1 MKPSS
6 FTVIL
11 TFVIL
16 MLIGVALAPLI
27 DVGTEPTPRQGKSMT
42 IGYEW
47 PNAAAKTVEQN
58 LTSPVEGMVAALK
71 GVESVA
77 SKSYFGRSEIV
88 VKLKEGTDV
97 SSVRF
102 EIASILRQSYNRLPK
117 GVSFPTITG
126 GEVVNGENGSNQKML
141 LTYQVNADMSP
152 DMIKSFVESNVTRHI
167 EGIEGVSKVEVT
179 GTTDSY
185 IDITYDPIM
194 LSAYGLTAQD
204 MADGIGNY
212 IGKDDIIGTVMNG
225 HTDGNRERTTVHLTT
240 AMLDKPLGEMPLRN
254 IGGKIVFLNDLANVQ
269 TRQRDPDEYY
279 RVNGLNT
286 IYLNVYIPYDGK
298 TVAMSNRVQ
307 EAMTGITHELRK
319 KQHKIYFRM
328 SYDSAEQQRKE
339 MTKLVS
345 RTLMSLAI
353 LLVFVW
359 LSYRNWKYLAI
370 IASTLA
376 ANLLIAIIA
385 YWITDLKL
393 HMYSLAGITVSLGL
407 VIDSTIVMA
416 DHYGYYHNRK
426 AFLSILAAMLT
437 TIGSMVIIFFLPK
450 ELQDDLYDF
459 ALIIIINLVVSLLVA
474 LFFVPA
480 IIDKCHYSSHNRQMR
495 HGRWIV
501 KWNRIY
507 RWYIMSTSRHRWIY
521 YTLFVIAFGLP
532 FGSLPEKTGEDDNSY
547 LMQNEH
553 SQKQLPWYCTAYNAT
568 LGSEFFQNDCKPS
581 LNRWLGGTLRLFID
595 YLDKNSHRYS
605 EDQDKELHIIG
616 RMPVGGTAVQLNQKM
631 IAVEELLKKYKEISE
646 FTTRINN
653 RNGEIA
659 VKFRKDAQNT
669 NIPYRIEN
677 DVIGKVITIGG
688 ADWSTYGVSER
699 GFSNAL
705 NLQFRN
711 NRITVTGYNYDQ
723 LYRIAE
729 NLADTMELNRRVQD
743 ITIETPGFENQE
755 DEFYMR
761 YNREGMG
768 LLKVSPYDIHNTL
781 NNMLSQQYV
790 GNLRTQ
796 NGSSDIMIHPATISS
811 FDLWHMENEQ
821 ISADSV
827 NLFVPNAMEVRHREA
842 KNVIPKEN
850 QEYVLNVAFNL
861 LGSYSYTT
869 DYINNTIKQVNR
881 TLPVGYRCK
890 QPEWKRAADQGANY
904 WLLLL
909 VVVIVFFIC
918 AIQFES
924 VKFAW
929 VIVSVIPLSMIGTFL
944 TFSLTGIEFGS
955 GGFASM
961 VLLIGIVVN
970 SGIYIIS
977 QYKVCLAQ
985 HLAMSAGKQPTAR
998 MRINSYLRAY
1008 NHKIIPIMLTISS
1021 TIMGLIPFFIDGKDE
1036 QFWFSFATGVTG
1048 GLIFSL
1054 PALILTMPIFMGFKD
1069 TRC

>member
-16 MLIGVALAPLI
+16 MILGVALAPLI

-47 PNAAAKTVEQN
+47 PNVAAKTVEQN
-58 LTSPVEGMVAALK
+58 LTPPVEGMVAALK

-102 EIASILRQSYNRLPK
+102 EIASILRQSYGRLPK
-117 GVSFPTITG
+117 GVAFPTITG
-126 GEVVNGENGSNQKML
+126 GEVVNGESGSKQKML
-141 LTYQVNADMSP
+141 LTYQVNADMDP
-152 DMIKSFVESNVTRHI
+152 NMIKSFVESNVTRHI
-167 EGIEGVSKVEVT
+167 EGIDGVSKVETT

-185 IDITYDPIM
+185 IDITYNPVM
-194 LSAYGLTAQD
+194 LSAHGLSAQD

-212 IGKDDIIGTVMNG
+212 IGKDEIIGTVMHGTAG
-225 HTDGNRERTTVHLTT
+225 HNRERITVHLTT
-240 AMLDKPLGEMPLRN
+240 AMPNKPLGEMPLKN

-269 TRQRDPDEYY
+269 TRQRDPDGYY

-298 TVAMSNRVQ
+298 TVAMSDRVQ
-307 EAMTGITHELRK
+307 ETMKSLTHELRQ
-319 KQHKIYFRM
+319 KQHKVYFRL

-339 MTKLVS
+339 MAKLVS

-370 IASTLA
+370 IASTLG
-376 ANLLIAIIA
+376 ANLLISIIA
-385 YWITDLKL
+385 YWMTDLKL
-393 HMYSLAGITVSLGL
+393 HVYSLAGITVSLGL

-450 ELQDDLYDF
+450 SLQDDLHDF
-459 ALIIIINLVVSLLVA
+459 ALIIIVNLVVSLIVA

-480 IIDKCHYSSHNRQMR
+480 IIDKSHYSSHNRQIR
-495 HGRWIV
+495 HGRCIV
-501 KWNRIY
+501 KWNRVY
-507 RWYIMSTSRHRWIY
+507 RWYIRTTSRHRWICY
-521 YTLFVIAFGLP
+521 VLLVVAFGLP
-532 FGSLPEKTGEDDNSY
+532 FGSLPDKIGEEDDNY
-547 LMQNEH
+547 LMQDERAQR
-553 SQKQLPWYCTAYNAT
+553 SLPWYDAAYNAT
-568 LGSEFFQNDCKPS
+568 LGSEFFQNDCKPT
-581 LNRWLGGTLRLFID
+581 LNRWFGGTLGLFID
-595 YLDKNSHRYS
+595 YLGKDNNQYR
-605 EDQDKELHIIG
+605 ENQEKELHIIG

-631 IAVEELLKKYKEISE
+631 IVVEELLKRYKEISE

-653 RNGEIA
+653 RRGEIT
-659 VKFRKDAQNT
+659 VKFRGDAQKT
-669 NIPYRIEN
+669 NAPYMIEN
-677 DVIGKVITIGG
+677 DVIGRVITIGG

-699 GFSNAL
+699 GFSNSL

-729 NLADTMELNRRVQD
+729 KLADTMELNRRVQD

-761 YNREGMG
+761 YNHEGMG
-768 LLKVSPYDIHNTL
+768 LMKVSPYDVHKTL
-781 NNMLSQQYV
+781 NGMLSQQYV

-796 NGSSDIMIHPATISS
+796 NGSSDVMIHPATTSS
-811 FDLWHMENEQ
+811 FDLWHLENEQ
-821 ISADSV
+821 IMADSV
-827 NLFVPNAMEVRHREA
+827 DMFVPNAMEVRRREA

-850 QEYVLNVAFNL
+850 QEYVLNVAFNV

-869 DYINNTIKQVNR
+869 DYITNTIKQVNR
-881 TLPVGYRCK
+881 TLPVGYRCR
-890 QPEWKRAADQGANY
+890 QQEWGRAANQGSNY

-944 TFSLTGIEFGS
+944 TFCFTGIEFGS

-985 HLAMSAGKQPTAR
+985 HLDMLADKQPTAK
-998 MRINSYLRAY
+998 ICISSYLRAY
-1008 NHKIIPIMLTISS
+1008 NHKIMPIMLTITS
-1021 TIMGLIPFFIDGKDE
+1021 TIMGLLPFFIDGKDE

-1048 GLIFSL
+1048 GLVFSL

-1069 TRC
+1069 TRR